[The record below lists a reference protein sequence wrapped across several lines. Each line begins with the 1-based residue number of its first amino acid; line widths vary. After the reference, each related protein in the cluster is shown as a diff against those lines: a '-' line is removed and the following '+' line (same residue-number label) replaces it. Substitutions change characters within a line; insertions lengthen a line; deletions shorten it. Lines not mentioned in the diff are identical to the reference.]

1 MITVRSPVHTMRS
14 MTPFM
19 IFLSALTVASCN
31 LFNADPGSGNDV
43 GFSSSS
49 EQGSMVTRNVSYTGV
64 IDLLGISIEQQ
75 GTHKLT
81 LSDGQFLVVE
91 STDVS
96 LDLNAYIGMS
106 VEIRGSVQPTVE
118 AGGMLLRAEEV
129 TVLDESVSSASSES
143 STSSS
148 PESTSSSFSSTST
161 TSTSSSSSASSAPS
175 VISSSV
181 SAAPASV
188 SPSASS
194 ISSAAVSS
202 SVSANAGASEQ
213 HTLLMA
219 KQQYSDPSLWTQQYC
234 TTHIAFCV
242 PVHKNWY
249 FKSFG
254 ATTSNRWH
262 VEFGMEEIDELGDGA
277 ILLNLVAGSSA
288 SMNASDGEIKTQGND
303 IIAFKDWNDGTHFE
317 IIADARLQ
325 EAVSYMLARVSP
337 YTPAD

>member
-14 MTPFM
+14 MTPFV
-19 IFLSALTVASCN
+19 ILLSALTVASCN

-43 GFSSSS
+43 GSSSSS

-75 GTHKLT
+75 GTHRLT

-96 LDLNAYIGMS
+96 LDLDAYIGMS
-106 VEIRGSVQPTVE
+106 VEVRGSVEPTVE

-129 TVLDESVSSASSES
+129 TVLDAAGSSASSES

-148 PESTSSSFSSTST
+148 SESTSSSS
-161 TSTSSSSSASSAPS
+161 TSTSSSSSSSSAPS

-194 ISSAAVSS
+194 VSSAAISGS
-202 SVSANAGASEQ
+202 AGANAGASEQ
-213 HTLLMA
+213 HTVLMA
-219 KQQYSDPSLWTQQYC
+219 KQQYSDASLWTQQYC

-262 VEFGMEEIDELGDGA
+262 VEFGMEEIDGLGDGA

-303 IIAFKDWNDGTHFE
+303 IVAFKDWNDGTHFE

-337 YTPAD
+337 YTPAE